1 MQNGKV
7 LGISTKTKLVPFGEF
22 TPFRNE
28 LGFIYN
34 PIFNLLKVGSLGSSP
49 AMPDPR
55 VLEIAGDKI
64 GAFVCYDSIF
74 PVVERQYVQM
84 GATVLVESTNDA
96 WFGGGIGNEQHFEMD
111 RMRAIEL
118 DRYLLRAANS
128 GITGVIDPRGNVLV
142 SAPQN
147 KRLALE
153 GKYGLQSNLT
163 LYARFGDWAVA
174 FSLLVMLMFGFVGR
188 RSSGI

>member
-1 MQNGKV
+1 
-7 LGISTKTKLVPFGEF
+7 
-22 TPFRNE
+22 
-28 LGFIYN
+28 
-34 PIFNLLKVGSLGSSP
+34 
-49 AMPDPR
+49 
-55 VLEIAGDKI
+55 
-64 GAFVCYDSIF
+64 
-74 PVVERQYVQM
+74 
-84 GATVLVESTNDA
+84 
-96 WFGGGIGNEQHFEMD
+96 MD

-128 GITGVIDPRGNVLV
+128 GISGVIDPRGNVLV

-163 LYARFGDWAVA
+163 FYARFGDWAV
-174 FSLLVMLMFGFVGR
+174 LLSVLVVLFFGLAAR

>member
-1 MQNGKV
+1 
-7 LGISTKTKLVPFGEF
+7 LI
-22 TPFRNE
+22 
-28 LGFIYN
+28 
-34 PIFNLLKVGSLGSSP
+34 
-49 AMPDPR
+49 
-55 VLEIAGDKI
+55 
-64 GAFVCYDSIF
+64 
-74 PVVERQYVQM
+74 
-84 GATVLVESTNDA
+84 ESTNDA

-128 GITGVIDPRGNVLV
+128 GISAVIDPRGNVLV

-174 FSLLVMLMFGFVGR
+174 FSVLVMLMFGFVGR